1 MKKYSCILFDLDGTL
16 TYSHPGIFGCIR
28 YALMKMGRGE
38 PEMEK
43 LRLCIGPSLEYSYQN
58 YFGMSEQDA
67 IKATALYRE
76 RYSVVGWKE
85 NAPIGGALDLLKD
98 LKNAG
103 YTTALATS
111 KPLIYSEQITKL
123 FGFSPYLDVE
133 VGPGLDGS
141 LPTKASVI
149 AEVLKRLG
157 ASAEECL
164 MIGDREHDA
173 EGAKENG
180 VDCALLKIGY
190 AENEGEFERAK
201 PRYVF
206 EGYSDL
212 REFLLQEK

>member
-1 MKKYSCILFDLDGTL
+1 MKRYTYILFDLDGTL
-16 TYSHPGIFGCIR
+16 TYSHPGIFECIR
-28 YALMKMGRGE
+28 YSLMKMGMGE
-38 PEMEK
+38 PAPEK

-58 YFGMSEQDA
+58 YFGMSEKDA
-67 IKATALYRE
+67 IKATKLYRE

-85 NAPIGGALDLLKD
+85 NAPIDGALELLKS
-98 LKNAG
+98 LKKAG
-103 YTTALATS
+103 YITALATS
-111 KPLIYSEQITKL
+111 KPLIYSAQITAL

-149 AEVLKRLG
+149 AEVMKRLG
-157 ASAEECL
+157 ASKEECL

-173 EGAKENG
+173 EGAQENG

-190 AENEGEFERAK
+190 AENEAEFERAK

-212 REFLLQEK
+212 AEFLLREK